1 MKDALVMKPMD
12 IKGADMFK
20 FRKNDKRGLNQV
32 RETVMERV
40 INSRTEIEQDK
51 EKLL

>member
-20 FRKNDKRGLNQV
+20 FRKNDKRGVN
-32 RETVMERV
+32 
-40 INSRTEIEQDK
+40 
-51 EKLL
+51 